1 MASKLEVEFEM
12 KSSPEKVWES
22 IRESTTLFPKALPK
36 EYESIEILEGDGKS
50 VASVRLIKYPP
61 GLSAISSTKE
71 KIEVVDEGKKMLSYS
86 VIGGD
91 ILKYYKNFKAHL
103 SVSPKDEGS
112 WVKWSCEFEKASEEV
127 PNPDLVRDFAIKNFQ
142 DLDAYILGLGAV

>member
-1 MASKLEVEFEM
+1 
-12 KSSPEKVWES
+12 
-22 IRESTTLFPKALPK
+22 
-36 EYESIEILEGDGKS
+36 
-50 VASVRLIKYPP
+50 
-61 GLSAISSTKE
+61 
-71 KIEVVDEGKKMLSYS
+71 MLSYS